1 MAQAIYLDF
10 NATAPLREEARA
22 AMLAALDHFGNPSSV
37 HAFGRRARRLVEQ
50 ARLQVAALVEAAPA
64 QVIFTAGATEANA
77 TVIMGSGRERVLASA
92 IEHDSVL
99 SAGPA
104 VRVPVTGDGVVDL
117 AALDRLLAA
126 DDRPALVSVMAANNE
141 TGVIQPVAEVAALA
155 HRYGALVHC
164 DAVQAAGKVPLA
176 LGTLGADLVSLSAHK
191 LGGPQGVGAL
201 VVRDGLPVRP
211 LLRGG
216 GQERR
221 RRAGTENVAGIAGFG
236 AAARAAADSLSAFA
250 GLATLRDHLEAQ
262 LLAAVPGACAFGAG
276 AARVANTS
284 CLLMPGVAAET
295 QLMGFDLAGIAVSA
309 GSACSSGKVTPSHV
323 LLAMG
328 ASEAEAEE
336 TVRVSLGWTTTAQDV
351 GRLIE
356 VWQQIHQRA
365 TARTA
370 SSA

>member
-10 NATAPLREEARA
+10 NATTPLRDDARA

-50 ARLQVAALVEAAPA
+50 ARTQVAALVGATAA
-64 QVIFTAGATEANA
+64 QVIFTGGATEANA
-77 TVIMGSGRERVLASA
+77 TVLLGSGRERVLASA

-104 VRVPVTGDGVVDL
+104 VRIPVTADGVIDL

-126 DDRPALVSVMAANNE
+126 DARPALVSVMAVNNE
-141 TGVIQPVAEVAALA
+141 TGVIQPVAEVVELA
-155 HRYGALVHC
+155 HRSGALVHC
-164 DAVQAAGKVPLA
+164 DAAQAAGKIPLS
-176 LGTLGADLVSLSAHK
+176 LGELGADLISLSAHK

-236 AAARAAADSLSAFA
+236 AAARAAADGLEGFA
-250 GLATLRDHLEAQ
+250 GLATLRDRLEQQIAE
-262 LLAAVPGACAFGAG
+262 AAPGSRVFGA
-276 AARVANTS
+276 AAGRVANTS
-284 CLLMPGVAAET
+284 CVLMPGVTAET

-336 TVRVSLGWTTTAQDV
+336 TVRVSLGWTTTGDEV
-351 GRLIE
+351 DRLAA

-365 TARTA
+365 TTRAA